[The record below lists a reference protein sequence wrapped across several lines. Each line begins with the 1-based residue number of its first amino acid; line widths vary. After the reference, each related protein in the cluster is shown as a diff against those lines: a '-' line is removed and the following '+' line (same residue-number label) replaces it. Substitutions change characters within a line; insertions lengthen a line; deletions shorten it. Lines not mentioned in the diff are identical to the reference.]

1 MTHLDPPS
9 RYGPVSDVHV
19 TPNSAQLA
27 PIDISA
33 ATVTALVIMC
43 DLDEATHAPDE
54 RLLLMQITQFLR
66 LSDGSLIRLDMD
78 RGLSRYRHGPT
89 EPISWKRPA
98 REVVTEVVTLVQSEA
113 LEPNAFPWDLYAEA
127 AQRRGIRTNA
137 ADLSDIPW
145 SVFLSTQLAEA
156 YEM

>member
-1 MTHLDPPS
+1 MS
-9 RYGPVSDVHV
+9 EVHGA
-19 TPNSAQLA
+19 PKPAQLA

-43 DLDEATHAPDE
+43 DLEEATHAPDE

-89 EPISWKRPA
+89 KPISWKRPA
-98 REVVTEVVTLVQSEA
+98 REVVAEVVTLVQSEA
-113 LEPNAFPWDLYAEA
+113 LEPHAFPWDLYAEA
-127 AQRRGIRTNA
+127 AQRRGVRTNTA
-137 ADLSDIPW
+137 ELSDIPC
-145 SVFLSTQLAEA
+145 SVFISGQLAEA